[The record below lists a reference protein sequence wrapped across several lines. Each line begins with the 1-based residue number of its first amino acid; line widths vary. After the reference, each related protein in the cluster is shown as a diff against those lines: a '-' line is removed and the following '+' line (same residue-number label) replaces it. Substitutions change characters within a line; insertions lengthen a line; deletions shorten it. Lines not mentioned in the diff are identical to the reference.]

1 MSERQADGALPLG
14 ELAVRLGC
22 ELHGDPDTLISG
34 VATLQDAAAG
44 QLSFFANTAY
54 RRALA
59 GTSASAVVISPD
71 AAPECP
77 VARLVHPNPYA
88 TYARAAAMLHPAR
101 RYAAGV
107 HATAVIEPDAH
118 IDASASIGPQVFIES
133 GAHIGAGSRIGPGC
147 VIMRGSRIAEECTL
161 VARVTVCAGVRIGA
175 RCLVHPGVVL
185 GADGFGIA
193 QDHGAWVKVP
203 QVGGV
208 VVGDDV
214 EIGANTTIDRGAL
227 GDTLIG
233 DGVKLDNQIQIGHN
247 VQIGAHTAIAAMVGI
262 AGSTRIGS
270 HCMIAGQAG
279 IGGHLE
285 IADRVVLMG
294 RAMVTNS
301 IRAPGMYAS
310 GIPIEEVGHWRRGV
324 ARYRKLGR
332 VDKRLRALENALAR
346 LSGEAPTGESDD

>member
-1 MSERQADGALPLG
+1 MSARPADGPLPLG

-22 ELHGDPDTLISG
+22 ELDGDPDTLISG
-34 VATLQDAAAG
+34 VATLQDAG
-44 QLSFFANTAY
+44 SGELSFFANTAY

-59 GTSASAVVISPD
+59 GTAASAVVISPD
-71 AAPECP
+71 HATDCP
-77 VARLVHPNPYA
+77 VARLIHPNPYA
-88 TYARAAAMLHPAR
+88 TYARAAALLHPVHR
-101 RYAAGV
+101 FPAGV
-107 HATAVIEPDAH
+107 HATAVIESDAQ
-118 IDASASIGPQVFIES
+118 IAESASIGPHVFIES
-133 GAHIGAGSRIGPGC
+133 GVHVGAGARIGPGC
-147 VIMRGSRIAEECTL
+147 VLMHGSHVGEGCTL
-161 VARVTVCAGVRIGA
+161 VARVTLCTGVRLGA
-175 RCLVHPGVVL
+175 RCLLHPGVVV

-193 QDHGAWVKVP
+193 QDRGTWVKVP
-203 QVGGV
+203 QVGAV

-227 GDTLIG
+227 GDTVIG

-247 VQIGAHTAIAAMVGI
+247 VRIGAHTAIAAMVGI
-262 AGSTRIGS
+262 AGSTHIGS

-301 IRAPGMYAS
+301 IREPGMYAS
-310 GIPIEEVGHWRRGV
+310 GIPVEEVGQWRRGV

-332 VDKRLRALENALAR
+332 VNERLRALERAAER
-346 LSGEAPTGESDD
+346 SSGEGSTGSSDD

>member
-1 MSERQADGALPLG
+1 MSVRPADSPLPLG

-22 ELHGDPDTLISG
+22 ELDGDPDALITG
-34 VATLQDAAAG
+34 VATLQDAGPG

-54 RRALA
+54 RRALS
-59 GTSASAVVISPD
+59 GTAASAVVVSPEH
-71 AAPECP
+71 AADCP
-77 VARLVHPNPYA
+77 AARLIHPNPYA
-88 TYARAAAMLHPAR
+88 TYARAAALLHPAR
-101 RYAAGV
+101 QYPAGV
-107 HATAVIEPDAH
+107 HATAVIEPDAQ

-133 GAHIGAGSRIGPGC
+133 GVRVGAGVRIGPGC
-147 VIMRGSRIAEECTL
+147 VIMRGSQIGEDCTL
-161 VARVTVCAGVRIGA
+161 VARVTLCAGVRLGA
-175 RCLVHPGVVL
+175 RCLLHPGVVV

-193 QDHGAWVKVP
+193 QDRGSWVKVP
-203 QVGGV
+203 QVGAV

-227 GDTLIG
+227 GNTVIG

-247 VQIGAHTAIAAMVGI
+247 VQIGAHTAIAAMVGV

-301 IRAPGMYAS
+301 IREPGMYAS
-310 GIPIEEVGHWRRGV
+310 GIPVEEVGQWRRGV

-332 VDKRLRALENALAR
+332 VNERLRALERAVQG